1 MCADACGDVVAD
13 VDDVDDGAEADGD
26 SRISSNICNNVSIYI
41 SMQSKIIS
49 ISPSHII
56 SRSKVNRGSG
66 GRSNQ
71 KKRLSHS
78 RQESLTA

>member
-1 MCADACGDVVAD
+1 MLLLLMLLGLMLM
-13 VDDVDDGAEADGD
+13 
-26 SRISSNICNNVSIYI
+26 ILLYI
-41 SMQSKIIS
+41 SMQSKIIG

-56 SRSKVNRGSG
+56 SRSNINRGSG

-78 RQESLTA
+78 RQESLTM